1 MDQQLSRPM
10 QIHLTLFGPYQLTL
24 DGVFVKFATDHSRAL
39 LAYLAVEARLHDRAA
54 LAALLWPEQPEAN
67 ARQNLRQAL
76 HGLRQALRTVPSLD
90 HLLEITTKTIRLHP
104 ATITLDVQQFRHL
117 WALCTDHA
125 HPSMVACPDCVARLQ
140 QAAHLYTAEFLQG
153 FFIKHSPPFE
163 EWAFFVREQLHR
175 QALEVFHTLTRYAQT
190 ADNYAQMQQ
199 YATRQLALEP
209 WREAAHRQVMMALA
223 LAGQETA
230 ALMHYAACRRILQEE
245 LGTSPSPETTALYA
259 QIRQGKFPDK
269 TVSRERIEEQE
280 IQEENRPTSS
290 ALAFPQPATALLGR
304 ADELTQIVALLAQPT
319 CRWLTLV
326 GLPGVGK
333 TRLAQEVAT
342 LQQGN
347 FIDGVYFVDLATS
360 NDSAQVFVAIAAALD
375 IREQDTQPM
384 AEVLR
389 LRLQDKSAL
398 LLLDNF
404 EQVLAAAPALAQLVT
419 DCQHLKVLITSRWPL
434 RVAEEQLF
442 AVQPLHL
449 PAQAQVADIM
459 ALQEMGAV
467 QLFVQRATAAK
478 ADFQLTAT
486 NASTVAA
493 LCIYLDGLPLA
504 IELAAARSRLF
515 SPAALLARLQQRLPL
530 LVNREPHTPL
540 RHQTLRAALD
550 WSYDL
555 LTAEEQILF
564 QRLAVFVGGLTLEA
578 AERIMDSRPPLAGD
592 ADGDDSNRSWVARP
606 FSGSVID
613 GVESLLDKNL
623 LRLQATVPRRQMAA
637 EDEPRFT
644 MLETLREYALSRL
657 ADEQI
662 DWQRRDDAN
671 QRHAHFFL
679 ALAEEAAPK
688 LFGAEQRAWLNRLEV
703 EHDNLRVAQDWF
715 VQHANAMAALRLA
728 VALRYFWRVRGY
740 YSEGCVRL
748 QRALTMPNAATP
760 TVMRAQALNAAGYLE
775 WVRGE
780 RAQAQALLTEALH
793 IGKQMTDPPTM
804 AFALRYL
811 GVIADAEGDPATGQT
826 LLEESLTLYRQV
838 DGKNDIALSLLYL
851 GDVAMAQHKWEQA
864 RHLYEECATL
874 LRVLRNDITLP
885 YALRRLGYLAL
896 WRQAHAEARLL
907 SRESLHIN
915 LALGEQQGTAAALV
929 ALAAIAVERQALTTG
944 VQLLGA
950 ADAVL
955 TTLHTQLLPF
965 DGAQQTQ
972 LLARASSQLDGVAFA
987 QAWAQG
993 KAMAFADVAQ
1003 FVDQLENAAE
1013 PTSVATLEQPPA
1025 TPHHAPVPQH
1035 GPAPSSQS
1043 PNSPSFLPA
1052 ALTPFVGRKRELSE
1066 ILARLRMP
1074 DMRLLTLVGTGGMGK
1089 TRLALE
1095 TARTIVALAEAT
1107 TGSAN
1112 DAKPDNTYAAVQKP
1126 TFADGIFFVPLAALN
1141 AAAIT
1146 PAIAAAIGLVFQ
1158 TGDLQQAL
1166 RQTLQHKQLLLIL
1179 DNFEHLLPAGTP
1191 TDEPNAAINL
1201 VLDLLQHAP
1210 GLQLIV
1216 TSRERLNLLGE
1227 HLYQV
1232 QGLGLEQPA
1241 TLADATTSAAVQ
1253 LFVQSARRVQP
1264 HFQVTEAN
1272 WQLLL
1277 HICAL
1282 VQGMPL
1288 GIEMAAV
1295 WTNQLALDEIAREI
1309 EQSIDFLAFEW
1320 HNAPVRQRSMRAVFD
1335 WSWRLLNATE
1345 QQVLSQLAVF
1355 RGGFTREAA
1364 EAITGASLRVL
1375 TSLVNK
1381 SLLQRAPHP
1390 PETHRP
1396 GQGRYELHELLRQFA
1411 QEQTKS
1417 VPEEWVRV
1425 AALHSQFY
1433 LAFIADRERRFLY
1446 ADTQAAVSE
1455 IQTELSNIRQAW
1467 YWAVQQRA
1475 HDTLEQCAYSLWQF
1489 FLFTGLS
1496 AAGVELFRLAANALQ
1511 AHDASVSEDEAS
1523 RHDRL
1528 AIASKLRSLEANM
1541 LIAQGHYTEAA
1552 AIAQQALR
1560 LAEASTSD
1568 KHNKHSSEGLAL
1580 AHLIQGQTLCY
1591 RWQPM
1596 AARVACAQALVPI
1609 RYDEPDMISTKLA
1622 HNIASLA
1629 YLFLSSIALSLDE
1642 YAESRRCLT
1651 RSLQICQHLDN
1662 RLGELDCRINLAN
1675 IARIVCD
1682 HSTARQGYEDAMQ
1695 IAHALHYR
1703 WSEATIQLELSDVV
1717 RSQGEYTLALDLL
1730 ERALTILHELN
1741 DRRRSAITHTYLS
1754 RIYTTLGD
1762 YTQAQSWLDQAWQLA
1777 DELRVPEIEEHVAFT
1792 TAILAHAQQQ
1802 HTQALQAATQSW
1814 QLTQAGGDRFNQAK
1828 NLVLIGHAQAGLNQ
1842 LTAAANAYQQSMQ
1855 IYHAIAIPPL
1865 AVEAQAGLVRIAL
1878 AQGDLAQV
1886 ETLTTSI
1893 VRVLAEHPRA
1903 GLHEPFLIYL
1913 TCYQGLTAIQHPQAA
1928 TVLQAGYDLLQT
1940 YADHITNSALRRS
1953 FLENV
1958 AVHRELIATYE
1969 QHVLIKSSAF

>member
-1 MDQQLSRPM
+1 MRPT
-10 QIHLTLFGPYQLTL
+10 QIQFTLFGHWQLTL
-24 DGVFVKFATDHSRAL
+24 DGIPIKFATDHARAL
-39 LAYLAVEARLHDRAA
+39 LAYLVVESRQHDRAA
-54 LAALLWPEQPEAN
+54 LATLLWPEQPETA
-67 ARQNLRQAL
+67 ARQNLRQTL
-76 HGLRQALRTVPSLD
+76 LYLKQALRDFPQVTN
-90 HLLEITTKTIRLHP
+90 LLEITAKTLYVHSESIQVDLR
-104 ATITLDVQQFRHL
+104 QFRQL
-117 WALCTDHA
+117 RTACADHA
-125 HPSMVACPDCVARLQ
+125 HPSLLACAECNARLQ
-140 QAAHLYTAEFLQG
+140 QAADLYAGEFLKSL
-153 FFIKHSPPFE
+153 FIKNSAPFE
-163 EWAFFVREQLHR
+163 EWALFLREHFHR
-175 QALEVFHTLTRYAQT
+175 QALEVFHTLTLYSL
-190 ADNYAQMQQ
+190 DKGDYAQMQR

-209 WREAAHRQVMMALA
+209 WREEAHRQVMMALA
-223 LAGQETA
+223 LTGQDTA
-230 ALMHYAACRRILQEE
+230 ALMHYATCRRILHEE
-245 LGTSPSPETTALYA
+245 VGAPPSPETTALYE
-259 QIRQGKFPDK
+259 QIRQGKFPNK
-269 TVSRERIEEQE
+269 PIGNAPSSERDHQAET
-280 IQEENRPTSS
+280 RPS
-290 ALAFPQPATALLGR
+290 LATPPLPPPTTPLLGR
-304 ADELTQIVALLAQPT
+304 ADEMTQIATLLAQPT

-326 GLPGVGK
+326 GPPGVGK
-333 TRLAQEVAT
+333 TRLAQAVAI
-342 LQQGN
+342 QQQATFG
-347 FIDGVYFVDLATS
+347 DGVYFVDLATS
-360 NDSAQVFVAIAAALD
+360 SDPTMVFVAIAAVLGV
-375 IREQDTQPM
+375 REQDSQALT
-384 AEVLR
+384 EILR
-389 LRLQDKSAL
+389 LNLHAKNTL

-404 EQVLAAAPALAQLVT
+404 EQVEAAAPALAQLVA
-419 DCQHLKVLITSRWPL
+419 DCQSLNVLITSRWPL

-442 AVQPLHL
+442 TVQPLGL
-449 PAQAQVADIM
+449 PDQAQVADVP
-459 ALQEMGAV
+459 ALAQSGAV

-478 ADFQLTAT
+478 PDFQLTAT
-486 NASTVAA
+486 NAGAVAA
-493 LCIYLDGLPLA
+493 LCIHLDGLPLA

-515 SPAALLARLQQRLPL
+515 SPATLLVRLQQRLPL
-530 LVNREPHTPL
+530 LVSREPHTPL

-555 LTAEEQILF
+555 LTAEERILF
-564 QRLAVFVGGLTLEA
+564 QRLAVFVGGFTLDA
-578 AERIMDSRPPLAGD
+578 AERVMAGEQTM
-592 ADGDDSNRSWVARP
+592 ASTEEIVRP
-606 FSGSVID
+606 FSSAVID
-613 GVESLLDKNL
+613 GVESLFDKNL
-623 LRLQATVPRRQMAA
+623 LRLQATLPPRYTTT

-657 ADEQI
+657 ASEQ
-662 DWQRRDDAN
+662 DMHGHRDNAQ

-679 ALAEEAAPK
+679 ALAEEVAPK
-688 LFGAEQRAWLNRLEV
+688 LFAAEQVLWLNRLEV

-715 VQHANAMAALRLA
+715 MQHDNATLAFRLA

-740 YSEGCVRL
+740 YSEGCLRL
-748 QRALTMPNAATP
+748 QRALTLPSGAMP
-760 TVMRAQALNAAGYLE
+760 TVARAQALNAAGYLE

-793 IGKQMTDPPTM
+793 VAQQITDPPTM

-811 GVIADAEGDPATGQT
+811 GVIADADGDPIAAQT

-851 GDVAMAQHKWEQA
+851 GDVAMAQQQQAQA
-864 RHLYEECATL
+864 RHLYEECAAL
-874 LRVLRNDITLP
+874 LRVLRNNITLP

-1074 DMRLLTLVGTGGMGK
+1074 DVRLLTLVGTGGMGK

-1335 WSWRLLNATE
+1335 WSWQLLNATE
-1345 QQVLSQLAVF
+1345 QQVLGQLAVF

-1511 AHDASVSEDEAS
+1511 AHDASVIFVSEDEAS

-1580 AHLIQGQTLCY
+1580 AHLIHGQTLCY

-1629 YLFLSSIALSLDE
+1629 YLFLSSIALRLDE

-1754 RIYTTLGD
+1754 RLYTTLGD

-1792 TAILAHAQQQ
+1792 TAVLAHARQQ

-1940 YADHITNSALRRS
+1940 YADHIADRALRRS